1 MKEKRR
7 LERFDLELPATIE
20 LVTPDHEKS
29 LLNLLTT
36 NICSGGAYFHTKQP
50 LPEGIQAKIDLVLPL
65 DKLKKLKDEC
75 KQTHIKVTGTVL
87 RSESEGMAMSF
98 DEDYQLVGVNQIAT
112 AVVR

>member
-1 MKEKRR
+1 MTDKRT

-20 LVTPDHEKS
+20 LLTSDQEKS
-29 LLNLLTT
+29 LVNLLTT
-36 NICSGGAYFHTKQP
+36 NICSGGAYFHTRQP
-50 LPEGIQAKIDLVLPL
+50 LPEGTQVKIDLVLPL
-65 DKLKKLKDEC
+65 DKLKKLKDDC
-75 KQTHIKVTGTVL
+75 KQAYIKATGTVL